1 VTDAEKILIRALTSS
16 QQFHSEEYA
25 SDRSGVDDV
34 FDPARQARYVLS
46 AERLHVGLGTESLID
61 ALLNAAEG
69 AELMELPI
77 ADEERN
83 LLAAILM
90 KDDEELTAER
100 IEGAVKGLTRV
111 QIRRRLQEIQ
121 TQLNSLRTADA
132 GQVNALM
139 DEKLRLKRALMNPAM
154 GLDEN
159 TAASAD

>member
-1 VTDAEKILIRALTSS
+1 MIEAVM
-16 QQFHSEEYA
+16 
-25 SDRSGVDDV
+25 
-34 FDPARQARYVLS
+34 
-46 AERLHVGLGTESLID
+46 
-61 ALLNAAEG
+61 NAPEG
-69 AELMELPI
+69 GEVMDLPI
-77 ADEERN
+77 ADGERS

-121 TQLNSLRTADA
+121 TQLNALRTADA

-154 GLDEN
+154 GMDEN